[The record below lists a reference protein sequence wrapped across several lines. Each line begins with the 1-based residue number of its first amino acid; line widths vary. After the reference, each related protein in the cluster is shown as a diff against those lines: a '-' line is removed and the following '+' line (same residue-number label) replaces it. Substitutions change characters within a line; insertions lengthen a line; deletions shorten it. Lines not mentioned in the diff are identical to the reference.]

1 MDQTWEIVNSLA
13 GKLDSYSPIAAGE
26 QRWALLALK
35 LQEESGE
42 VAEAVI
48 GALGLNPRKGKSHT
62 WDDVRRET
70 CDVAVSALV
79 MLARMGGDP
88 QWFFEEHLK
97 GLQIRDLAQEAT
109 DDEPATVN

>member
-1 MDQTWEIVNSLA
+1 MEQTWEIINSLA
-13 GKLDSYSPIAAGE
+13 NKLDSYSPLAPGE
-26 QRWALLALK
+26 QRWAFQALK

-48 GALGLNPRKGKSHT
+48 GALGLNPRKGHSHT
-62 WDDVRRET
+62 WEDVKKET

-88 QWFFEEHLK
+88 KSFFEEHLR
-97 GLQIRDLAQEAT
+97 GLQVRDLAQEAM
-109 DDEPATVN
+109 D